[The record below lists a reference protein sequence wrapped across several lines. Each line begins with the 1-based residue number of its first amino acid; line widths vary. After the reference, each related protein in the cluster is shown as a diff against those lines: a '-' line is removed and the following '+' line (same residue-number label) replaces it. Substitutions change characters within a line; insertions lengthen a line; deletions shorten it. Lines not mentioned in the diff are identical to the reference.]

1 MENIKLVLVDLDGTL
16 LDDQKRVSAYT
27 LDVLRRLKK
36 AGIQFGIC
44 TGRTPY
50 AVEQLLKT
58 WNMDEVTDVI
68 IGFNGGQIFDLHE
81 QNSESIYEM
90 DGAYIDEILAFLAD
104 FSFNAFVFDHYTLH
118 ALRDDA
124 HAQTIARRNL
134 LTIVEDGLA
143 PYRAKKI
150 NKLLTSWDKD
160 DLDRFLSTHT
170 LRHPDYYMVR
180 STPTLLE
187 FMDHR
192 VSKGQGI
199 QRLCERKGIH
209 PAQILSFGDELND
222 LDMLENTV
230 GVAMANAN
238 PLLFE
243 KTRWRTR
250 ETNNEDGVARFLE
263 RYLLN
268 C

>member
-104 FSFNAFVFDHYTLH
+104 FAFNAFVFDHYTLH
-118 ALRDDA
+118 ALRDG
-124 HAQTIARRNL
+124 Q
-134 LTIVEDGLA
+134 
-143 PYRAKKI
+143 KKS
-150 NKLLTSWDKD
+150 TS
-160 DLDRFLSTHT
+160 
-170 LRHPDYYMVR
+170 
-180 STPTLLE
+180 
-187 FMDHR
+187 
-192 VSKGQGI
+192 
-199 QRLCERKGIH
+199 C
-209 PAQILSFGDELND
+209 
-222 LDMLENTV
+222 
-230 GVAMANAN
+230 
-238 PLLFE
+238 
-243 KTRWRTR
+243 
-250 ETNNEDGVARFLE
+250 
-263 RYLLN
+263 
-268 C
+268 